1 MELQGYDLTSKWI
14 RLKKKRYFVE
24 VLANSA
30 NIILENLIILKKMN
44 KVVILKITDT
54 RISIFKSVQNV
65 NKVHYR
71 VVEGNIINL
80 IIEYK
85 SGEYFIMLEYY
96 FSPTGVEYNLQ
107 PKMNTEEW
115 ADADKWGKE
124 KENYNFFSF
133 PILVRNIVK
142 IMVNLTFRNK
152 CIYNK
157 CQIKREEMSLWAKI
171 K

>member
-24 VLANSA
+24 VLANLA

-44 KVVILKITDT
+44 KVEILKITDT

-107 PKMNTEEW
+107 PKMNTEE
-115 ADADKWGKE
+115 
-124 KENYNFFSF
+124 
-133 PILVRNIVK
+133 
-142 IMVNLTFRNK
+142 
-152 CIYNK
+152 
-157 CQIKREEMSLWAKI
+157 
-171 K
+171 